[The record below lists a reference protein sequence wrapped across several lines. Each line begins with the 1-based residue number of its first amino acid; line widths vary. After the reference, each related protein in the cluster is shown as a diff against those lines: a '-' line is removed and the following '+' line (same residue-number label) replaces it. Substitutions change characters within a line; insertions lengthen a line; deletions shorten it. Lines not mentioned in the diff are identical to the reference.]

1 MSSNGIP
8 PKKFKGERESESFV
22 RERKLEKKFGKVKN
36 TEKKNKIVRS
46 MLILFIFATR
56 VILFTHSADLK
67 IKLLFTFFNIIEIEE

>member
-1 MSSNGIP
+1 MSSNWIP

-46 MLILFIFATR
+46 ILILFIFTTR
-56 VILFTHSADLK
+56 IILFTHSADLK
-67 IKLLFTFFNIIEIEE
+67 LNYFLHFSIS